1 MKVSSISVNTVPH
14 FTGEKTKKALKN
26 TAGAAAIALAA
37 SVPSIDADA
46 QYFVPVPPQYYYVPV
61 TPAPVTAVPTCF
73 VLGDM
78 ENYDTDK
85 SMPQVFSE
93 IDGKIKKNGS
103 ISLGE
108 VIEMERDNWNRTNI
122 FPYSGFMIKN
132 TADQFTT
139 LSTLYNEKNS
149 DPKTINYSEYKNIM
163 NSYMQFRNVSN
174 FIGLLQILT
183 MPHVCPPPPPPHH
196 HPPHRP
202 SRHHRH

>member
-1 MKVSSISVNTVPH
+1 MKVSRINSTVTTPN
-14 FTGEKTKKALKN
+14 FNGEKTKKALKN

-37 SVPSIDADA
+37 AVPSTDAEA

-61 TPAPVTAVPTCF
+61 TPAPVTAVPSCF

-78 ENYDTDK
+78 ENYDSEK
-85 SMPQVFSE
+85 SMPEVFNE

-122 FPYSGFMIKN
+122 FPYSGYMIKT

-149 DPKTINYSEYKNIM
+149 NPNTINYNEYKNIM
-163 NSYMQFRNVSN
+163 KSYMQFRNVSN
-174 FIGLLQILT
+174 FIGLMQILT
-183 MPHVCPPPPPPHH
+183 MPSLCPPPPPHPH

-202 SRHHRH
+202 HHHRH